1 MDLDLGKSGYHHK
14 NLKEEMIENSI
25 KIMATEGY
33 EKFSLRKVAK
43 ACGVSH
49 TAPYRHFKNK
59 DSLIAA
65 IIDQV
70 NNKFDQIL
78 KEAVKKYPE
87 DLQSQLK
94 EMAFLYVKFLV
105 ENPEYMKFLF
115 FSDFNKKL
123 STDNK
128 DLSYSMSQP
137 YSTFTETVQRY
148 QAGKTGPSIY
158 DNPEEL
164 ILAIWGLAHGIA
176 VLITQEYFKFSGDY
190 LEMARK
196 IIWNGSFID

>member
-1 MDLDLGKSGYHHK
+1 
-14 NLKEEMIENSI
+14 MIENSI

-33 EKFSLRKVAK
+33 DKFSLRKVAK

-59 DSLIAA
+59 DSLVAA
-65 IIDQV
+65 ILDQV
-70 NNKFDQIL
+70 NYKFDQIL
-78 KEAVKKYPE
+78 QDAVRKYAE

-115 FSDFNKKL
+115 FSDFNKNFPAE
-123 STDNK
+123 NK
-128 DLSYSMSQP
+128 DFAYHMSQP
-137 YSTFTETVQRY
+137 YKTFVETVKNY
-148 QAGKTGPSIY
+148 QSNQTGTLGL
-158 DNPEEL
+158 DNPDEL

-176 VLITQEYFKFSGDY
+176 VLITQEYFQYNGDC
-190 LEMARK
+190 LELARK
-196 IIWNGSFID
+196 IIWNGSFIN